1 MPALPNLRHERFAKN
16 MALGMSQAEAYRK
29 AGYKSG
35 TPRSAWTGGSLLV
48 RNQKVSGRIYELL
61 SKSETKLV
69 VDRNTMTEVFTD
81 LLHSART
88 AGNYNAAKGAADS
101 LAKLHGL
108 MIDRK
113 ETGRPGDFS
122 AMADDQLREFIQT
135 AANQL
140 GSDGGGEAGT
150 EEEGE
155 EEEG

>member
-1 MPALPNLRHERFAKN
+1 MPRLPNARQELFAQN
-16 MALGMSQAEAYRK
+16 VARGMSAAKAYEK
-29 AGYKSG
+29 AGYEPNRFNAARLKN
-35 TPRSAWTGGSLLV
+35 T
-48 RNQKVSGRIYELL
+48 NENVSGRIYELL
-61 SKSETKLV
+61 SKSETNLV
-69 VDRNTMTEVFTD
+69 VDRNTMTNVFTD

-140 GSDGGGEAGT
+140 GADGGGEAGT

>member
-1 MPALPNLRHERFAKN
+1 MPALPNPRHEKFAQN
-16 MALGMSQAEAYRK
+16 VARGMTAAKAYEK
-29 AGYKSG
+29 AGYKYNDG
-35 TPRSAWTGGSLLV
+35 NCIRLKGSE
-48 RNQKVSGRIYELL
+48 RVSGRIYELL
-61 SKSETKLV
+61 KKSETDLV
-69 VDRNTMTEVFTD
+69 VDRNTMTNVYSD
-81 LLHSART
+81 ILHASRE

-113 ETGRPGDFS
+113 ETGRPGDFGS
-122 AMADDQLREFIQT
+122 MADDQLREFIQT

-140 GSDGGGEAGT
+140 SADGGGEAGA

>member
-1 MPALPNLRHERFAKN
+1 MPPLPNARQEKFAQNVAKG
-16 MALGMSQAEAYRK
+16 MANTKAYEE
-29 AGYKSG
+29 AGYNPHHANP
-35 TPRSAWTGGSLLV
+35 TRM
-48 RNQKVSGRIYELL
+48 RNNERVSGRIYELL
-61 SKSETKLV
+61 RKSETDLV
-69 VDRNTMTEVFTD
+69 VDRNTMTNVYSD
-81 LLHSART
+81 LLHASRE

-113 ETGRPGDFS
+113 ETGRPGDFGS
-122 AMADDQLREFIQT
+122 MADDQLREFIQT

-140 GSDGGGEAGT
+140 SADGGGEAGA

>member
-16 MALGMSQAEAYRK
+16 MALGMSQAVAYRK
-29 AGYKSG
+29 AGYKAQ
-35 TPRSAWTGGSLLV
+35 TPCTAWTGGSKLV
-48 RNQKVSGRIYELL
+48 RNPKVSGRIYELL
-61 SKSETKLV
+61 SKSETDLI
-69 VDRNTMTEVFTD
+69 VDRNTMTNVFTD

-140 GSDGGGEAGT
+140 SSDGGGEAGT

>member
-1 MPALPNLRHERFAKN
+1 MPALPNPRQERFAKN
-16 MALGMSQAEAYRK
+16 IALGMSQADAYRK
-29 AGYKSG
+29 AGYAARTPCSG
-35 TPRSAWTGGSLLV
+35 WSGASRLS
-48 RNQKVSGRIYELL
+48 RNVKVSGRIYELL
-61 SKSETKLV
+61 SKSETDLI
-69 VDRNTMTEVFTD
+69 VDRNTMTNVFTD

-140 GSDGGGEAGT
+140 SSDGGGEAGT

>member
-1 MPALPNLRHERFAKN
+1 VA
-16 MALGMSQAEAYRK
+16 
-29 AGYKSG
+29 
-35 TPRSAWTGGSLLV
+35 
-48 RNQKVSGRIYELL
+48 GRIYELL
-61 SKSETKLV
+61 RKSETDLV
-69 VDRNTMTEVFTD
+69 VDRNTMTNVYSD
-81 LLHSART
+81 LLHASRE

-113 ETGRPGDFS
+113 ETGRPGDFGS
-122 AMADDQLREFIQT
+122 MADDQLREFIQT

-140 GSDGGGEAGT
+140 SSDGGGEAGT

>member
-1 MPALPNLRHERFAKN
+1 MPALPNTRQEMFARNVAK
-16 MALGMSQAEAYRK
+16 GMPNTRAYEE
-29 AGYKSG
+29 AGYNPHHANP
-35 TPRSAWTGGSLLV
+35 TRL
-48 RNQKVSGRIYELL
+48 RNNERVAGRIYELL
-61 SKSETKLV
+61 RKSETDLV
-69 VDRNTMTEVFTD
+69 VDRNTMTNVYSD
-81 LLHSART
+81 LLHASRE

-113 ETGRPGDFS
+113 ETGRPGDFGS
-122 AMADDQLREFIQT
+122 MADDQLREFIQT

-140 GSDGGGEAGT
+140 SSDGGGEAGA